1 MSNIP
6 SQFSPA
12 GFSSRQNALS
22 DAQFSSYIRQ
32 QSLTAQES
40 MNAGLTI
47 KTREGDI
54 VTLTSNSYAQL
65 DAYSYNSK
73 GIIETDQGT
82 AVVKQNHREITL
94 TSGDSFS
101 FSVVGDLNE
110 DELKDIE
117 AIVKDIDEIIAQ
129 MAKGDMDDAVA
140 KAMTMGGYD
149 TVSAYSADITYEKS
163 YARTTQTQAQ
173 TQTLEQPQTDSA
185 TPIEENNVLPEQ
197 EKLIPSMEPFP
208 ENTRPWK
215 NKSQSI
221 KNFDKF
227 IEKMT
232 QKIEEIEDKKLE
244 KVKDPIDKLFGHH
257 LENTRKNHHQKN
269 SQNHHEFNGIKE
281 AREQVKEFIEQMTS
295 QTFERQFSAFIDQQ
309 NVEQENMEQ

>member
-1 MSNIP
+1 MSNIS

-32 QSLTAQES
+32 QSVTAQES

-73 GIIETDQGT
+73 GIIETDQGAT
-82 AVVKQNHREITL
+82 VVKQNHREITL

-117 AIVKDIDEIIAQ
+117 AIVKDIDEIISQ

-149 TVSAYSADITYEKS
+149 SVLAYSADITYEKS
-163 YARTTQTQAQ
+163 YAGTTQTQAQ
-173 TQTLEQPQTDSA
+173 TQTQTDSA

-197 EKLIPSMEPFP
+197 EKLIPLMEPFP

-221 KNFDKF
+221 KNFEKF

-232 QKIEEIEDKKLE
+232 DKLEAIEDRKLE
-244 KVKDPIDKLFGHH
+244 KAKDPIDKLFGHH
-257 LENTRKNHHQKN
+257 LGNARKNNGQN
-269 SQNHHEFNGIKE
+269 NGQNHHAFNGIKE
-281 AREQVKEFIEQMTS
+281 ARKQVKELIEQMTS
-295 QTFERQFSAFIDQQ
+295 QTFELQFSAFIDQQ
-309 NVEQENMEQ
+309 NIEQENIEQ